1 MKYLKFILFLS
12 LSVNLLAQNKE
23 QSARM
28 NSVYAEGYLVGSN
41 EYGGHVSL
49 NYDRKIGQ
57 KKFTLVRAGFAPSFH
72 SAVFHIP
79 TTIGWITGPQK
90 KHHFEG
96 AIGMSNRIEFY
107 QGKVNYTPFQQ
118 IDLMYRYE
126 SNKGFLL
133 RTGANFITFII
144 FPIQLNLGFSLG
156 YRF

>member
-1 MKYLKFILFLS
+1 MKCILIIVFFLTAGS
-12 LSVNLLAQNKE
+12 LLSQGLQH
-23 QSARM
+23 SARM
-28 NSVYAEGYLVGSN
+28 NSVYVEGYFIGSN

-49 NYDRKIGQ
+49 NYDRKIG
-57 KKFTLVRAGFAPSFH
+57 KKQFTLVRTGIAPSFH

-79 TTIGWITGPQK
+79 TTIGWITGPHK

-107 QGKVNYTPFQQ
+107 QGEVNYTPFQQ

-126 SNKGFLL
+126 SSKGFLL